1 MKNCWT
7 FDTPTASMST
17 SFAFDGNLVKCC
29 ETQLMCLLFVS
40 AEQQLLQQ
48 LQSMP
53 VRTDT
58 LRIRTRKEELE
69 KKLSEVA
76 EAIKIF
82 SRPKVFV
89 KIDS

>member
-1 MKNCWT
+1 M
-7 FDTPTASMST
+7 
-17 SFAFDGNLVKCC
+17 
-29 ETQLMCLLFVS
+29 LFLFHIADPSDLSVS

-48 LQSMP
+48 LQCMP

-58 LRIRTRKEELE
+58 LRIRTRKEDME

-89 KIDS
+89 KIND